1 MARKKVKSAPEKS
14 PVENLENNNPA
25 PDEITQHAE
34 SSAEIPEI
42 DLEEIEKSAEAV
54 VNSQQESAPVIEPE
68 PSPEISLE
76 PSPEPSPETAG
87 AQGEGQPKR
96 GRGRPKGSK
105 TKTSGVREEP
115 SGPSGHPPVNNPDVF
130 SEVFNTTIAPGLSL
144 ALGFDT
150 KKIEFNAQQKDVLK
164 QLQPP
169 DSLLKPSWTAYFITA
184 GLFAAGNILGEFV
197 ISKIYKSMKKSGDL
211 KKENGED
218 MTFLE
223 FRREMQKAAAG
234 Q

>member
-1 MARKKVKSAPEKS
+1 MAKKKVKTAPEKS
-14 PVENLENNNPA
+14 PVENSEINNQSPN
-25 PDEITQHAE
+25 EITETAH
-34 SSAEIPEI
+34 SSEKIPEI
-42 DLEEIEKSAEAV
+42 NLEEIEKNAAEV
-54 VNSQQESAPVIEPE
+54 VDSQQDNSPVIEPE
-68 PSPEISLE
+68 PSQETRPE
-76 PSPEPSPETAG
+76 PSPEPEAAQSET
-87 AQGEGQPKR
+87 QPKR

-105 TKTSGVREEP
+105 TKNSNTSGEP
-115 SGPSGHPPVNNPDVF
+115 SATSVPPSPNGPDVF

-144 ALGFDT
+144 ALGFDS
-150 KKIEFNAQQKDVLK
+150 KKIEFNSHQKDVLK

-169 DSLLKPSWTAYFITA
+169 DSLLKPSWAAYFITA

-197 ISKIYKSMKKSGDL
+197 ISKIYRSMKKSGDL

-223 FRREMQKAAAG
+223 FRREMQKAAAN